1 MKRARARAP
10 AKVQRAERM
19 KGEREGSEGEGSVV
33 VEEFVEEEDEEVSSR
48 GKRTRRSGDEEEEE
62 GSEGLRSGGRVLA
75 RGCWRRKTAVT
86 PRMRVEP

>member
-19 KGEREGSEGEGSVV
+19 KGEREGSEAGSAVV
-33 VEEFVEEEDEEVSSR
+33 LVEVFKEEVSSR
-48 GKRTRRSGDEEEEE
+48 GKRRRRSGDEEE
-62 GSEGLRSGGRVLA
+62 GGSSEGFCSGGMVFA